1 MTCHDQGHSNCP
13 AIRVVMFPADTNPA
27 GNIFGGVI
35 LSYIDIAAGVATRKL
50 TKHNTVTVCMKEVV
64 FKEPVKVGDI
74 LTFWT
79 EVVRVGHTSMTIRV
93 KVEATRGDRVI
104 QVTEGET
111 VFVAVDK
118 NDRPVPLDW
127 QESRFERGTKMIR
140 GASDFVRERIARV
153 KLYFS
158 L

>member
-1 MTCHDQGHSNCP
+1 
-13 AIRVVMFPADTNPA
+13 MFPADTNPA

-35 LSYIDIAAGVATRKL
+35 LSYIDIAAGVATRTL
-50 TKHNTVTVCMKEVV
+50 TRHNTVTVCMKEVV

-79 EVVRVGHTSMTIRV
+79 EVVKVGRTSMTIRV

-118 NDRPVPLDW
+118 SDRPVPLDW
-127 QESRFERGTKMIR
+127 QESRLESGTVMAR
-140 GASDFVRERIARV
+140 GAITFVRDLVARV
-153 KLYFS
+153 KKYYS
-158 L
+158 H